1 MEENLTLQDIMKI
14 FKERI
19 ILILSIVSLSILI
32 AAGVSYYLL
41 TPVYETST
49 QILVNQKRSEANILS
64 NLTIETDLQL
74 INTYSVIIKSPVI
87 LDKVID
93 QLGLETTT
101 RKLNKN
107 IEVDSS
113 EESQVINV
121 KVKFE
126 DPEVAVKIAN
136 VTAQVFRSEIETL
149 MDVNNVSILTP
160 AEIQVDDK
168 PIFPN
173 PIIILSAAAI
183 IGLFLGSGV
192 SIVLSYLDNTLKND
206 EDVGEF
212 LNIPVIG
219 VISHISE
226 KEKSST
232 VAPVVLKGEE
242 A

>member
-19 ILILSIVSLSILI
+19 ILILTIVSLSVLI

-101 RKLNKN
+101 RQLNKN
-107 IEVDSS
+107 ITVDSS

-173 PIIILSAAAI
+173 PVVNLSAAAI

-192 SIVLSYLDNTLKND
+192 AITLSYLDNTLKND

-212 LNIPVIG
+212 LDIPVIG
-219 VISHISE
+219 VISHINE
-226 KEKSST
+226 KEKSSAI
-232 VAPVVLKGEE
+232 VPVVLKREE